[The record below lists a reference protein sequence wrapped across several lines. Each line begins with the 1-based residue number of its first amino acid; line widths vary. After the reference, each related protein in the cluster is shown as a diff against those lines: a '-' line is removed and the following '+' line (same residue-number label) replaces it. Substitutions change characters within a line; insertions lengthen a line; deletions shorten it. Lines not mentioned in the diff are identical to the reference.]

1 MATFLLKKFTRRNP
15 NSSAG
20 ELVEEW
26 SLQAGSNVTA
36 VRVARERLEAVGFH
50 PPDDFAILRDE
61 TGKKIWDYVA
71 PWGETDQQ

>member
-26 SLQAGSNVTA
+26 SLEAGSNVTA
-36 VRVARERLEAVGFH
+36 IGAKADAAQIIRAAAKRIGSRE
-50 PPDDFAILRDE
+50 
-61 TGKKIWDYVA
+61 
-71 PWGETDQQ
+71 